1 MADVTLKQGIE
12 VMIMDEVEG
21 ITGVVDVT
29 DMRQEP
35 THSTDSYLRKWLK
48 STGFEM

>member
-1 MADVTLKQGIE
+1 MADETLTQGIE

-29 DMRQEP
+29 DHAAGTNP
-35 THSTDSYLRKWLK
+35 FY
-48 STGFEM
+48 